1 MDLILEALIQKKGLR
16 RIEVAREANV
26 LPSSLTSWLS
36 GKDKP
41 STKSLKKLAK
51 YFNVSADYLL
61 GRTTSIAQKEERRRC
76 ENDKIRDKNKSRSEK
91 KRRAR

>member
-16 RIEVAREANV
+16 RIEIAKEANV

-41 STKSLKKLAK
+41 SAKSLKKLAK
-51 YFNVSADYLL
+51 YFNVSY
-61 GRTTSIAQKEERRRC
+61 G
-76 ENDKIRDKNKSRSEK
+76 
-91 KRRAR
+91 